1 MENQREDGMQAK
13 RKRWWSPV
21 GGALV
26 LALVAAACGGGA
38 PSGDGSGGPANLT
51 GSITIS
57 GSSTVEPISELV
69 AELFNETSP
78 DVRITVNGP
87 GTGDGFELFC
97 NGEIDI
103 ADASR
108 EIEPEEERA
117 CADGGVEYTA
127 LEVAFDGITVMVN
140 ADSALECLTIQ
151 DLYAIFG
158 PESEGIDS
166 TADANVLSK
175 EVGGAGD
182 LPDQPLEITAPG
194 EESGT
199 YDAFIDLVGI
209 EDTAI
214 ENGVAEDAAAALRPD
229 YQSSSNDNV
238 IIQAMEGSPNALG
251 FVGFAFAEQAGAAVK
266 EVAIDGGDGCVA
278 PSAETIVDGSYPLSR
293 SLYIYPNTATAAQ
306 DEALRAFVD
315 FYLTDDGLT
324 LAVEEA
330 GYIPLPA
337 DRVQETRSAWGSALA

>member
-1 MENQREDGMQAK
+1 MQAR

-26 LALVAAACGGGA
+26 LAVVAAACGGGD
-38 PSGDGSGGPANLT
+38 PSGDGGGTSNLT

-69 AELFNETSP
+69 AELFNEANP
-78 DVRITVNGP
+78 DVSITVNGP

-108 EIEPEEERA
+108 TIEPEEEEA
-117 CADGGVEYTA
+117 CADRGIEYTE
-127 LEVAFDGITVMVN
+127 LEVAFDGVTVMVN
-140 ADSALECLTIQ
+140 ADSALECLTTQ

-293 SLYIYPNTATAAQ
+293 SLYIYPNIATAAQ

-330 GYIPLPA
+330 GYIPLRA
-337 DRVQETRSAWGSALA
+337 DRVEETRSAWGSALA

>member
-1 MENQREDGMQAK
+1 MQAR
-13 RKRWWSPV
+13 RKRWSPV

-26 LALVAAACGGGA
+26 LAVVAAACGGGD
-38 PSGDGSGGPANLT
+38 PSGDGGGTSNLT

-69 AELFNETSP
+69 AELFNEANP
-78 DVRITVNGP
+78 DVSITVNGP

-108 EIEPEEERA
+108 TIEPEEEEA
-117 CADGGVEYTA
+117 CADRGIEYTE
-127 LEVAFDGITVMVN
+127 LEVAFDGVTVMVN
-140 ADSALECLTIQ
+140 ADSALECLTTQ

-166 TADANVLSK
+166 TADANALSK

-182 LPDQPLEITAPG
+182 MPDQPLEITAPG

-199 YDAFIDLVGI
+199 YDAFIDLVGV

-214 ENGVAEDAAAALRPD
+214 ENGVAEEAAAALRPD

-293 SLYIYPNTATAAQ
+293 SLYIYPNIATAAQ

-330 GYIPLPA
+330 GYIPLRA
-337 DRVQETRSAWGSALA
+337 DRVEETRSAWGSALA